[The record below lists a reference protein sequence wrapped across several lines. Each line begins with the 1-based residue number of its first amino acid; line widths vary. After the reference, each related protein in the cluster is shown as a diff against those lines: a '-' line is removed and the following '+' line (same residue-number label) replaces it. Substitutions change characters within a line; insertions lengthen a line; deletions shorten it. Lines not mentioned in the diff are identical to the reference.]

1 MLPFGGEGAKMGMSD
16 EVELANLLFDLYS
29 ESQYEITTVFEKYHQ
44 SRKGPCK
51 AATNV
56 SRQNG
61 LLCTTRA
68 SLSTLFATF
77 AELYSRLDGYQRV
90 GHLQW
95 IVPPG

>member
-1 MLPFGGEGAKMGMSD
+1 MLPFGGEGAKMGMLD

-29 ESQYEITTVFEKYHQ
+29 DSQDEITTVFEKYHQ

-61 LLCTTRA
+61 SLVHNKGLLTD
-68 SLSTLFATF
+68 FARY
-77 AELYSRLDGYQRV
+77 LVLNYIPD
-90 GHLQW
+90 
-95 IVPPG
+95 